1 MDCKKYIFESPQIPS
16 GRRQTGYLNHSYA
29 DGGTLPYRV
38 VAYERSGAPV
48 SDRPYVTHL
57 EITSNVTEFGTEFY
71 RVAGHYDLTFTEA
84 IEDALNRYKLET
96 GGK

>member
-1 MDCKKYIFESPQIPS
+1 MDCKKYIFESPQIGEWKAPS
-16 GRRQTGYLNHSYA
+16 G
-29 DGGTLPYRV
+29 GGTRPYRV
-38 VAYERSGAPV
+38 VAYERSGAPD

-71 RVAGHYDLTFTEA
+71 RIAGHYDLTFTEA

>member
-1 MDCKKYIFESPQIPS
+1 MDCKKYIFESPQIGEWKAPS
-16 GRRQTGYLNHSYA
+16 G
-29 DGGTLPYRV
+29 GGTLPYRV
-38 VAYERSGAPV
+38 VAYERSGAPD

-57 EITSNVTEFGTEFY
+57 EITRNCAVFGTEFY
-71 RVAGHYDLTFTEA
+71 RIAGHYDLTFTEA

>member
-1 MDCKKYIFESPQIPS
+1 MDCKKYIFESPQIGEWKAPS
-16 GRRQTGYLNHSYA
+16 G
-29 DGGTLPYRV
+29 GGTLPYRV
-38 VAYERSGAPV
+38 VAYERSGAPD

-71 RVAGHYDLTFTEA
+71 RIAGHYDLTFTEA